1 MAAQVAQV
9 RHAGRESLQAALFQR
24 AEGRFRARTVGAM
37 AANLSSIL
45 MADLDLVRGKQV
57 PYASVGAQP
66 HSPYVKMDN
75 SWATLQERAA
85 TAVRQAQQLDPEE
98 LRVLQRFYDQL
109 CALVEAQ
116 RMSDPLC
123 LMVVHKASRSPM
135 WLVRSDWVV
144 DVTNSHALGV
154 SGAPVG

>member
-1 MAAQVAQV
+1 
-9 RHAGRESLQAALFQR
+9 
-24 AEGRFRARTVGAM
+24 
-37 AANLSSIL
+37 
-45 MADLDLVRGKQV
+45 
-57 PYASVGAQP
+57 
-66 HSPYVKMDN
+66 
-75 SWATLQERAA
+75 LQERAA